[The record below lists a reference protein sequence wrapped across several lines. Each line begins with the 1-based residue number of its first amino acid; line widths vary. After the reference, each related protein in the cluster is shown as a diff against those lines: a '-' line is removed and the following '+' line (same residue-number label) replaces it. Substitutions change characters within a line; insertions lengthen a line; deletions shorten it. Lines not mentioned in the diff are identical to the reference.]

1 MHVYRRFTRQA
12 AEAAEEED
20 EADPDF
26 LAKEVL
32 LEPLLE
38 CEPPWELWPLLEI
51 QLLIKHLSPSSPPSL

>member
-26 LAKEVL
+26 LAKEAPL
-32 LEPLLE
+32 GPLLE
-38 CEPPWELWPLLEI
+38 CEPPLEPFLECEPLWELWPLLEI
-51 QLLIKHLSPSSPPSL
+51 QLLI